1 MKIDA
6 GVSDGAELVT
16 WTFPDGAATSVNDAT
31 TIATAVRVVL
41 ETKEFKTPNVDGP
54 YVLPGDLI
62 QYRVKVR
69 NKGGVPTQGGKLTLS
84 WSGDVPYTIED
95 SSNANCSATE
105 CVLVTEIGAGGPQRD
120 QDAAGGAGAQ
130 SGTTSQ
136 LLWSQVLITR

>member
-1 MKIDA
+1 MTSA
-6 GVSDGAELVT
+6 
-16 WTFPDGAATSVNDAT
+16 TFTDGAATSVNDVAT

-84 WSGDVPYTIED
+84 WSGDVPYTIETP
-95 SSNANCSATE
+95 ATLTARPPSV
-105 CVLVTEIGAGGPQRD
+105 C
-120 QDAAGGAGAQ
+120 
-130 SGTTSQ
+130 
-136 LLWSQVLITR
+136 WSQKSALAAPVKGP